1 MRHCPADCF
10 FDLGN
15 DRNVRS
21 DNHYIIFRMID
32 DIAGNQVGFSCSG
45 RLYNRSDPVCFES
58 FLDGPVSRFIMRKE
72 FNMFSR
78 FQTSQIAII
87 RNSQSMQFKGKCLR
101 QITAM
106 SQDTELATAAHF
118 PDTLHFRIQPIH
130 FRQADRFLIP
140 YLFYNESNGVLPESY
155 QQTAGFF
162 SDKIMIRMIK
172 IAE

>member
-1 MRHCPADCF
+1 
-10 FDLGN
+10 
-15 DRNVRS
+15 
-21 DNHYIIFRMID
+21 MID
-32 DIAGNQVGFSCSG
+32 DITGNQVGFSCTG

-106 SQDTELATAAHF
+106 SQDTELLQPHISPIRCISVYSLSTSGKPTGSLFHTSF
-118 PDTLHFRIQPIH
+118 TMKVTESSLKPTSKLPDSSVT
-130 FRQADRFLIP
+130 
-140 YLFYNESNGVLPESY
+140 
-155 QQTAGFF
+155 
-162 SDKIMIRMIK
+162 K
-172 IAE
+172 